1 MGTKGREIVGMDVE
15 QLLKLLNMA
24 FADEW
29 LAYYQYWL
37 GAKVVKGP
45 MKEAVI
51 AELLQHATDE
61 LRHADMIAGRIIQ
74 LGGTPVTEPKKWYDV
89 TSCGYD
95 APNDPFVETILDQN
109 IKGERCAIGFYKRLL
124 DATQGKDPVTYNI
137 VLQILQD
144 EVAHEEDL
152 QALFEDLEMM
162 LRREQARMPF
172 TTKVA

>member
-29 LAYYQYWL
+29 FAYYQYWL

-51 AELLQHATDE
+51 AELLQHAADE
-61 LRHADMIAGRIIQ
+61 LRHADMVASRIIQ
-74 LGGTPVTEPKKWYDV
+74 LGGTPVTEPKKWYDAG
-89 TSCGYD
+89 SCGYD
-95 APNDPFVETILDQN
+95 APDDPFVEAILNQN
-109 IKGERCAIGFYKRLL
+109 IKGERCAIGFYKKLL
-124 DATQGKDPVTYNI
+124 DATQGKDPVTYNM

-144 EVAHEEDL
+144 EVEHEEDL
-152 QALFEDLEMM
+152 QSLGEDLVFM
-162 LRREQARMPF
+162 LKKA
-172 TTKVA
+172 K